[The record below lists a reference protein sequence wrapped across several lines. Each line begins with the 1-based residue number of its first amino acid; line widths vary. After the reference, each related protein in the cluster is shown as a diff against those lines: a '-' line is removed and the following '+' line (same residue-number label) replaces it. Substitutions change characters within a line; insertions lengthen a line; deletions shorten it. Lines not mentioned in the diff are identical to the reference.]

1 MGIQKIFTYVLNMLP
16 RSSLTIISFAYFL
29 SFLNFI
35 VGFHI
40 HNFQFRL
47 SRQERIKPMNHITDK
62 TYSEKKIVLNC
73 FWSLNVSPH
82 PLGFC
87 DYVCYKFFSSKSKA
101 LVLSIY

>member
-62 TYSEKKIVLNC
+62 TYSEKKLFSIV
-73 FWSLNVSPH
+73 FGV
-82 PLGFC
+82 
-87 DYVCYKFFSSKSKA
+87 
-101 LVLSIY
+101 